1 MKKMR
6 RTIVWLALA
15 GLLIATTL
23 GGCKKQPEPPP
34 GPADANTTQT
44 DPNA

>member
-23 GGCKKQPEPPP
+23 GGCKKQEEAPTAPSGTE
-34 GPADANTTQT
+34 TTQT